1 MAACGALQEYVK
13 HNDHDETASSEKGTV
28 DTSSTD
34 THTILGRNRSLRNVV
49 KELQR
54 TFHMYKD
61 TMEELIVKP
70 VKFLE
75 KQTHNDISAAKGQ
88 LKESEGILKQAVIL
102 LINGVDTMKEAMNKH
117 SRKIDELW
125 NYEECSSELSC
136 DFLSIDF
143 QTTTQVQNF
152 IEHHDEIGR
161 FYHVEN
167 QKQRKKS
174 RAVKN
179 ISPLQ
184 MEGIGN
190 LKDNKPS
197 SKAVKRSANSRYS
210 VFAHEKPLNPIP
222 SNSPRK
228 SSSGF
233 TIGKRMQSSNFAMFP
248 YDIPGTTSSQKMIGN
263 YRRQLTPIPKSKSS
277 KSKLQELEVKH
288 KDRGKGM
295 IMQGVQSDLRSL
307 SETGPRKPEDL
318 KQI

>member
-1 MAACGALQEYVK
+1 MAAWGALQEYVE
-13 HNDHDETASSEKGTV
+13 HNANDETASSDKRTV

-70 VKFLE
+70 VMFLE

-102 LINGVDTMKEAMNKH
+102 LIDGVETMKEAMNKH

-136 DFLSIDF
+136 DILSIDF

-167 QKQRKKS
+167 QKNTEIQKPDKCYICNDIIREN
-174 RAVKN
+174 RLMLG
-179 ISPLQ
+179 ISMSYHSNCFRCCTCNKCLDGKPFTLF
-184 MEGIGN
+184 EGN
-190 LKDNKPS
+190 LYCVDE
-197 SKAVKRSANSRYS
+197 
-210 VFAHEKPLNPIP
+210 F
-222 SNSPRK
+222 
-228 SSSGF
+228 
-233 TIGKRMQSSNFAMFP
+233 
-248 YDIPGTTSSQKMIGN
+248 
-263 YRRQLTPIPKSKSS
+263 YR
-277 KSKLQELEVKH
+277 
-288 KDRGKGM
+288 
-295 IMQGVQSDLRSL
+295 
-307 SETGPRKPEDL
+307 
-318 KQI
+318 